1 MNDNITIKDIREILA
16 LVGRGSAPETAV
28 GLLDPMVGRDVVVR
42 STQSGVWMGRLVAA
56 NGHDVRLAGARR
68 LWQWTGATEC
78 SGLAAFGPGGGK
90 IGPAVSVGVHDAAE
104 VLEATEAA
112 MGRLAAVP
120 VWTV

>member
-16 LVGRGSAPETAV
+16 LVGRNPTPGSTS
-28 GLLDPMVGRDVVVR
+28 LLDSTIGRDVVVR
-42 STQSGVWMGRLVAA
+42 STQSGVWMGRLIAA
-56 NGHDVRLAGARR
+56 NGHDVRLYGARR

-78 SGLAAFGPGGGK
+78 SGLAVFGPGGGK
-90 IGPAVSVGVHDAAE
+90 IGPAVSVVVHDAAE